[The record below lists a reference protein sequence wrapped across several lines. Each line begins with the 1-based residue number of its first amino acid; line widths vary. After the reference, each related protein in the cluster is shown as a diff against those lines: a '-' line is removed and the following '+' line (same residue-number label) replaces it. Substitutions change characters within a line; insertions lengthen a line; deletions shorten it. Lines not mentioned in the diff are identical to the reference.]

1 MKGAAWKSGALVI
14 AVAVTTAACATVP
27 TGPSIMVL
35 PGTGKTFEQFQ
46 ADNAVCRDWAAQET
60 GTTTKHAATASTVSG
75 AAIGTAVG
83 AAAGA
88 AIGAAAG
95 NPAMGAAVGAG
106 TGLFGGTVAGASAG
120 SASYGPIQRRYDNAY
135 IQCMYAKGNQVPVP
149 GGTRSSYTPP
159 PPPPPPP

>member
-1 MKGAAWKSGALVI
+1 MGRTPGDRLASPRRPPERRPQPLSWPGLHQGAAWKSGALVI

-35 PGTGKTFEQFQ
+35 PGTGKNFEQFQ

-83 AAAGA
+83 AAA
-88 AIGAAAG
+88 
-95 NPAMGAAVGAG
+95 
-106 TGLFGGTVAGASAG
+106 
-120 SASYGPIQRRYDNAY
+120 
-135 IQCMYAKGNQVPVP
+135 
-149 GGTRSSYTPP
+149 
-159 PPPPPPP
+159 